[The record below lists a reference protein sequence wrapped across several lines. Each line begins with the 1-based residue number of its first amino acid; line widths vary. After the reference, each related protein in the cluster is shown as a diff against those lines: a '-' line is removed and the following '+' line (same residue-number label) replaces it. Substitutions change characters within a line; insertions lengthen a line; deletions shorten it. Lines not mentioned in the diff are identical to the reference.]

1 VPHRLI
7 RTFPAEGRTLLK
19 PPDLILGPPQE
30 RRGVLLVGETDAD
43 EIAHLLKSV
52 GEKPLPL
59 AEWAE
64 TLVGAALVGTTIE
77 VTKRYDS

>member
-1 VPHRLI
+1 MISCAL
-7 RTFPAEGRTLLK
+7 PAA
-19 PPDLILGPPQE
+19 P
-30 RRGVLLVGETDAD
+30 DAD

-52 GEKPLPL
+52 GEKSLPL

-64 TLVGAALVGTTIE
+64 TLVGAALAGTTIE

>member
-1 VPHRLI
+1 MRW
-7 RTFPAEGRTLLK
+7 E
-19 PPDLILGPPQE
+19 PDDPDE
-30 RRGVLLVGETDAD
+30 EYGEHSSATGSTVISCALPTAPDAD

>member
-1 VPHRLI
+1 MISCAL
-7 RTFPAEGRTLLK
+7 PAA
-19 PPDLILGPPQE
+19 P
-30 RRGVLLVGETDAD
+30 DAD
-43 EIAHLLKSV
+43 ETV

-64 TLVGAALVGTTIE
+64 TLVGAALAGTTIE